1 MSQDLA
7 SFGDLDVQQ
16 SDQGE
21 EAEFGALEVQQ
32 AQVLFSAL
40 KAIQNGTPSLNWI
53 SEAAAE
59 IEVYSL
65 LIAGLVACPAAVH
78 GLWWAPVCSS
88 QVSPFSCFRVS
99 RSALLKL
106 QLQQKIT

>member
-7 SFGDLDVQQ
+7 SFGDLDIQQ

-21 EAEFGALEVQQ
+21 EFGALEMQQ

-59 IEVYSL
+59 IEVYSV

-78 GLWWAPVCSS
+78 GLSWAPVCIS

-99 RSALLKL
+99 RSAQLKL
-106 QLQQKIT
+106 QLQQKTT